1 MTVTE
6 SLKDAATY
14 AALRTKLAWLTH
26 QVHTHGETVTT
37 LATTVDDT
45 AEQMQDASETMKALA
60 VDTATTAEFADA
72 AVVMTGAKEAA
83 GAYTAAADSAA
94 SAAEDARTTV
104 ESDHG
109 GIADAVD
116 SSPVEMAEAAFYAQQ

>member
-1 MTVTE
+1 MSVTE

-14 AALRTKLAWLTH
+14 AALRVKLAWLTH
-26 QVHTHGETVTT
+26 QVHAHAETVTT
-37 LATTVDDT
+37 LVKDIDDT

-60 VDTATTAEFADA
+60 VDDATTAEFADA
-72 AVVMTGAKEAA
+72 ALTMTSVKETA
-83 GAYTAAADSAA
+83 GAYSSAADSA
-94 SAAEDARTTV
+94 SAAAGDAKTTV

-116 SSPVEMAEAAFYAQQ
+116 SSPVEMAEAAFYAQS